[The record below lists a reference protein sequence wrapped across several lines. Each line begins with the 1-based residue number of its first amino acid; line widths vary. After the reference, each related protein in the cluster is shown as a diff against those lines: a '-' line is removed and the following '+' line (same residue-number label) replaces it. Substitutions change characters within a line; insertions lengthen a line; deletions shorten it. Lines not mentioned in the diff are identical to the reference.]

1 MAAAVR
7 TRRPLYQSLGAIPGV
22 EVLEWRPARTWMVG
36 RSVRPPGHP
45 SREQAAGGRWPRI
58 SSMPTGSSTST
69 TCGSPR
75 LFRCPVVVSPH
86 GACHPVVLAKSRR
99 LAKRAFLGTERV
111 LLRHHRRA
119 YHALSPAEADHVAAV
134 FPDTPTYCVPQGPST
149 FVTAGVFPGGFV
161 PSPSPQGVTFVFVGR
176 LDVFTKGLDLL
187 LEAFASTVHEAPG
200 QSSRLI
206 LAGAGLERR
215 AELAPATGDRAR
227 DRGQGAL
234 HGSASRRGGC
244 RGGARERG
252 HLRAAFAARGLSPKR
267 RGSAAGAQAGR
278 PQPSDRHDVVPG
290 NRGAAPRP
298 CGTAERRRGHPGDD
312 GAGRSPRHDRGRPNA
327 RQRRSPISSAGI
339 VSLASTWLSTSD
351 FGALDRRPASALQ
364 RGLVGQQELSDR
376 SLPAELVARTRSAP
390 SRPIR
395 SRASGSSSSAT
406 SASPKSAAQLR
417 AT

>member
-1 MAAAVR
+1 MPSGDS
-7 TRRPLYQSLGAIPGV
+7 RRP
-22 EVLEWRPARTWMVG
+22 RPARVRTWWWRPRSARVG
-36 RSVRPPGHP
+36 RCTSRWAP
-45 SREQAAGGRWPRI
+45 SRASRSWSGVPLGRGWWAGQYVRLATRRESRRLAGVAPDILHAHGEFNLDNLRVA
-58 SSMPTGSSTST
+58 
-69 TCGSPR
+69 R
-75 LFRCPVVVSPH
+75 LFRCPVVISPH

-161 PSPSPQGVTFVFVGR
+161 PSSSPQGVTFVFVGR

-200 QSSRLI
+200 QAQSADTRR
-206 LAGAGLERR
+206 AGLERR
-215 AELAPATGDRAR
+215 VELAPATGDRTR

-234 HGSASRRGGC
+234 HGSASRREC

-252 HLRAAFAARGLSPKR
+252 HLRAAFAARGLSPER

-298 CGTAERRRGHPGDD
+298 CGAAERRRGHPGDD
-312 GAGRSPRHDRGRPNA
+312 GAGRRSAGTIAGGPMLGREA
-327 RQRRSPISSAGI
+327 RRFLQLGSYRSPAPGSVRA
-339 VSLASTWLSTSD
+339 TSGHLTD
-351 FGALDRRPASALQ
+351 ARPARCSA
-364 RGLVGQQELSDR
+364 VS
-376 SLPAELVARTRSAP
+376 
-390 SRPIR
+390 
-395 SRASGSSSSAT
+395 
-406 SASPKSAAQLR
+406 
-417 AT
+417 